1 MSSIWKGIRSLV
13 NIKTTSR
20 KDIIIVNYKGK
31 KIIDPKKI
39 AQLFNEH
46 YAKVVSDIEKKI
58 PKPLKEFHHY
68 LRNIQVKDS
77 FFLNPASP
85 QEIFDII
92 LSFDLKK
99 SLGPNSIPIYILKIS
114 NNFLSDALAEII
126 NLSFKTGIFPDLC
139 KLAIFKKDDPLLCIN
154 YRPISLLSIYS
165 KIFEKLIYSRMY
177 YFLDKK

>member
-1 MSSIWKGIRSLV
+1 MSWTLSNWSLKNNWLDGGNDFNKNKMSSIWKGIRSLV

-20 KDIIIVNYKGK
+20 KDIIKVNNKGK

-46 YAKVVSDIEKKI
+46 DAKVGSDIEKKI

-68 LRNIQVKDS
+68 LRNIQVKDDS
-77 FFLNPASP
+77 FFLNSASP

-92 LSFDLKK
+92 LSFDFKK

-139 KLAIFKKDDPLLCIN
+139 KLAKV
-154 YRPISLLSIYS
+154 
-165 KIFEKLIYSRMY
+165 
-177 YFLDKK
+177 FLRKMIHCYA